1 MKKQFGALFL
11 SLVMVIGCSS
21 TALAA
26 EVGIERNTFSEKA
39 GEVVWITNSD
49 IDTFDAILD
58 TSPEVIDNFFDSQGI
73 LVVTGNNT
81 DESLNLEEKLNLPVT
96 AADTELAFASND
108 DAIID
113 PGIDI
118 ATIYYK
124 HGNVFSVHEINV
136 GSNDTVD
143 RNALIEEV
151 ISEVKDN
158 QAQPIAT
165 RASGSLIGEKDY
177 TYTREPKGKMTA
189 YYDVYTVQNFNS
201 RDHYIIKANVTGMPG
216 CDLGGAYETKYQGED
231 LDVTLSTS
239 SSSVTVDDYG
249 PERVANTGSVGVN
262 VGGTL
267 GEDISLELGLSWTQ
281 NTTDTNIDVS
291 VSTSGVTWNT
301 ALSGGAQKA
310 AFTFK
315 PGINFQCPSNKSSV
329 SVTANASYT
338 LDSWDSGREE
348 ISLNKSFTCYPDRVS

>member
-1 MKKQFGALFL
+1 MRLLNSCRFKKFCSLLTVMLLMLF
-11 SLVMVIGCSS
+11 SVIPAS
-21 TALAA
+21 AA
-26 EVGIERNTFSEKA
+26 ELSTDEKA
-39 GEVVWITNSD
+39 EVLVGTEY
-49 IDTFDAILD
+49 AI
-58 TSPEVIDNFFDSQGI
+58 
-73 LVVTGNNT
+73 
-81 DESLNLEEKLNLPVT
+81 
-96 AADTELAFASND
+96 
-108 DAIID
+108 
-113 PGIDI
+113 
-118 ATIYYK
+118 
-124 HGNVFSVHEINV
+124 EI
-136 GSNDTVD
+136 
-143 RNALIEEV
+143 
-151 ISEVKDN
+151 
-158 QAQPIAT
+158 P
-165 RASGSLIGEKDY
+165 
-177 TYTREPKGKMTA
+177 
-189 YYDVYTVQNFNS
+189 
-201 RDHYIIKANVTGMPG
+201 
-216 CDLGGAYETKYQGED
+216 
-231 LDVTLSTS
+231 

>member
-1 MKKQFGALFL
+1 MRLLNSCRFKKFCSLLTVMLLMLF
-11 SLVMVIGCSS
+11 SVIPAS
-21 TALAA
+21 AA
-26 EVGIERNTFSEKA
+26 ELSTDEKA
-39 GEVVWITNSD
+39 EV
-49 IDTFDAILD
+49 
-58 TSPEVIDNFFDSQGI
+58 
-73 LVVTGNNT
+73 LVG
-81 DESLNLEEKLNLPVT
+81 
-96 AADTELAFASND
+96 TEYA
-108 DAIID
+108 
-113 PGIDI
+113 
-118 ATIYYK
+118 
-124 HGNVFSVHEINV
+124 
-136 GSNDTVD
+136 
-143 RNALIEEV
+143 
-151 ISEVKDN
+151 
-158 QAQPIAT
+158 
-165 RASGSLIGEKDY
+165 
-177 TYTREPKGKMTA
+177 
-189 YYDVYTVQNFNS
+189 
-201 RDHYIIKANVTGMPG
+201 TGMPG

>member
-1 MKKQFGALFL
+1 MTL
-11 SLVMVIGCSS
+11 
-21 TALAA
+21 
-26 EVGIERNTFSEKA
+26 
-39 GEVVWITNSD
+39 
-49 IDTFDAILD
+49 
-58 TSPEVIDNFFDSQGI
+58 
-73 LVVTGNNT
+73 
-81 DESLNLEEKLNLPVT
+81 
-96 AADTELAFASND
+96 
-108 DAIID
+108 
-113 PGIDI
+113 
-118 ATIYYK
+118 
-124 HGNVFSVHEINV
+124 
-136 GSNDTVD
+136 
-143 RNALIEEV
+143 
-151 ISEVKDN
+151 SEVKDN

>member
-1 MKKQFGALFL
+1 MWLRRCL
-11 SLVMVIGCSS
+11 
-21 TALAA
+21 
-26 EVGIERNTFSEKA
+26 
-39 GEVVWITNSD
+39 W
-49 IDTFDAILD
+49 
-58 TSPEVIDNFFDSQGI
+58 
-73 LVVTGNNT
+73 
-81 DESLNLEEKLNLPVT
+81 DEIPRRG
-96 AADTELAFASND
+96 F
-108 DAIID
+108 
-113 PGIDI
+113 
-118 ATIYYK
+118 
-124 HGNVFSVHEINV
+124 
-136 GSNDTVD
+136 
-143 RNALIEEV
+143 
-151 ISEVKDN
+151 
-158 QAQPIAT
+158 
-165 RASGSLIGEKDY
+165 
-177 TYTREPKGKMTA
+177 
-189 YYDVYTVQNFNS
+189 
-201 RDHYIIKANVTGMPG
+201 
-216 CDLGGAYETKYQGED
+216 
-231 LDVTLSTS
+231 DVTLSTS

-348 ISLNKSFTCYPDRVS
+348 ISLNKSFTCYPDRVSWG